1 MTPSEAYDFAIEIFK
16 EEEGREP
23 VMVNHDNPGNLSRD
37 EIALSVMHVA
47 IVHTLRNFNNL
58 SY

>member
-23 VMVNHDNPGNLSRD
+23 VMVNHDNPGSISKD
-37 EIALSVMHVA
+37 EVALACIHTG
-47 IVHTLRNFNNL
+47 IVHTLRKFNNL